1 MIKLKRANL
10 ILPIL
15 VLLPILLSFV
25 TCQIKVNA
33 SANVLHVPVDYPT
46 IQDAIN
52 HANTGDIIYV
62 HEGIYYENVVVN
74 KSVILFG
81 ENPDLTIID
90 GNGTGSVI
98 TISADNVTISGFTI
112 RNSGTSIGDSG
123 VCIGLFSG
131 SVITNN
137 KIMNNSNG
145 IGLFTANNNTISNNI
160 ISGNREG
167 IFIQASIENKVFNN
181 TISKNTNGLGLYFYS
196 YNNLISGNTI
206 SNNSKGIVIFNSVNN
221 IIYHN
226 NFINNTMDAQ
236 ISSSNNIWSYKGE
249 GNYWS
254 RYSGRDSNQ
263 DGIGDQPYLISD
275 RGSDI
280 CPLMGMFFGFEIILN
295 EKKRN
300 VNIISNSSI
309 SNYAFRIDET
319 GSVILCFEATTE
331 KFVSGFVRVAVPAE
345 LADNPIIVLI
355 DNVEVQPKVLNT
367 PDAEHLHLY
376 ISYNWGKHTIQIISS
391 TVLGLY
397 REIVTLNSS
406 YQMLLEEYSA
416 LLANYSE
423 LKLELSMLN
432 SSYSAL
438 LANYT
443 ALQQNYTKLN
453 SDYQEHLLDYS
464 ENLQNTQNLVYI
476 LMTSTAVFLA
486 VTVYLSRQAHVAAEN
501 KLTKSKEQF

>member
-1 MIKLKRANL
+1 
-10 ILPIL
+10 
-15 VLLPILLSFV
+15 
-25 TCQIKVNA
+25 
-33 SANVLHVPVDYPT
+33 
-46 IQDAIN
+46 
-52 HANTGDIIYV
+52 
-62 HEGIYYENVVVN
+62 
-74 KSVILFG
+74 
-81 ENPDLTIID
+81 
-90 GNGTGSVI
+90 
-98 TISADNVTISGFTI
+98 
-112 RNSGTSIGDSG
+112 
-123 VCIGLFSG
+123 
-131 SVITNN
+131 
-137 KIMNNSNG
+137 
-145 IGLFTANNNTISNNI
+145 
-160 ISGNREG
+160 
-167 IFIQASIENKVFNN
+167 
-181 TISKNTNGLGLYFYS
+181 
-196 YNNLISGNTI
+196 SGNTI

-226 NFINNTMDAQ
+226 NFIDNIMDAQ

-295 EKKRN
+295 EEKRN

-309 SNYAFRIDET
+309 SNYAFRTDET

-367 PDAEHLHLY
+367 PDTEHLHLY

-406 YQMLLEEYSA
+406 YQLLLEEYSA

>member
-1 MIKLKRANL
+1 MIS
-10 ILPIL
+10 
-15 VLLPILLSFV
+15 LSFV
-25 TCQIKVNA
+25 TCPIKVNA
-33 SANVLHVPVDYPT
+33 DANVLHVPVDYPS

-52 HANTGDIIYV
+52 HANIGDIIYV

-74 KSVILFG
+74 KSVTLFG

-112 RNSGTSIGDSG
+112 RNSGTNIGDSG

-145 IGLFTANNNTISNNI
+145 IGLFTANKNTISNNI
-160 ISGNREG
+160 ISGNHEG

-226 NFINNTMDAQ
+226 NFVDNIMDAQ
-236 ISSSNNIWSYKGE
+236 IGSSNNIWSYKGE

-263 DGIGDQPYLISD
+263 DGIGDQPYVISEQ
-275 RGSDI
+275 GSDI
-280 CPLMGMFFGFEIILN
+280 YPLMGMFFGFEIILN
-295 EKKRN
+295 EEKHD

-309 SNYAFRIDET
+309 SNYAFRTDET

-331 KFVSGFVRVAVPAE
+331 KFVSGFVRVTVPAE
-345 LADNPIIVLI
+345 LAANPVIVLI
-355 DNVEVQPKVLNT
+355 DNVEVKPKVLNT
-367 PDAEHLHLY
+367 SDAEHLHLY
-376 ISYNWGKHTIQIISS
+376 ISYNWGKHTIQVISS

-397 REIVTLNSS
+397 REIATLNSS

-416 LLANYSE
+416 LLANYSKLQSESEE
-423 LKLELSMLN
+423 LKSELSIL
-432 SSYSAL
+432 SSLYSAL

-464 ENLQNTQNLVYI
+464 ESLQNTQNLVYI
-476 LMTSTAVFLA
+476 LMTSTGVFLA
-486 VTVYLSRQAHVAAEN
+486 ATVYLSRQAHATAEN
-501 KLTKSKEQF
+501 KLKKNKEQF